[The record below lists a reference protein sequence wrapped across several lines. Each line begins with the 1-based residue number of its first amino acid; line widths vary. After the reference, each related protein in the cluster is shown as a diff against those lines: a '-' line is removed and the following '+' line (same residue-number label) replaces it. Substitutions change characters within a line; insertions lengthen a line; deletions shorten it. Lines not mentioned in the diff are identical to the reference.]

1 MSIPL
6 HNGVIELTDD
16 EDASEHDGIKSA
28 SDPDNEDEEMVI
40 DDMLT
45 EPSSVH
51 DSSSNNARSSRSPSP
66 ETSDSLF
73 TPPPSRKPCRRVI
86 LDCVSVPPF
95 SEGMI
100 RADYDVSN
108 ASTGKPQQGVE
119 HPSVSH
125 ALAAAFA
132 LNDRPPS
139 PYLSLKGKERERERP
154 PPAPARSKRK
164 HKPRSEIEYLI
175 FNKRVQ
181 RLHAG
186 LHGGLPEMIVEI
198 RGLTVT
204 DNEKEGEP
212 IFSGVLAPL
221 FQERP
226 DIAAALA
233 PYFGG
238 VPTKSSPANV

>member
-100 RADYDVSN
+100 RADYDASN

-119 HPSVSH
+119 HPSDSH

-164 HKPRSEIEYLI
+164 HKPRSRK
-175 FNKRVQ
+175 F
-181 RLHAG
+181 
-186 LHGGLPEMIVEI
+186 
-198 RGLTVT
+198 
-204 DNEKEGEP
+204 GED
-212 IFSGVLAPL
+212 VYTAPAQIL
-221 FQERP
+221 DAQYPALEP
-226 DIAAALA
+226 DIHEL
-233 PYFGG
+233 PKF
-238 VPTKSSPANV
+238 PLHHDSILQSSTLSSTNVFSAFTQDYTEVCRR